1 MYNAD
6 FQIQQMERKVARAQ
20 GERSQEE
27 TQKLTTDIKDLTKTQ
42 EEHQKNLNKLLTSNK
57 QL

>member
-6 FQIQQMERKVARAQ
+6 FQIQQMERKVARAN

-27 TQKLTTDIKDLTKTQ
+27 LQKLTKEIADLTKTQ
-42 EEHQKNLNKLLTSNK
+42 DEHKGNLHKLVTSNK